1 MSHGFGIANAIPK
14 KNNNL
19 EFPLGNSNPCD
30 NIGVLGAEPLGERV
44 ASNEVRARGR
54 LPPPNSIFFLKF
66 KKVFA
71 KVAIK
76 LDLTIAKKSLI

>member
-30 NIGVLGAEPLGERV
+30 KIRKIDETELQKTWRNC
-44 ASNEVRARGR
+44 
-54 LPPPNSIFFLKF
+54 
-66 KKVFA
+66 
-71 KVAIK
+71 
-76 LDLTIAKKSLI
+76 